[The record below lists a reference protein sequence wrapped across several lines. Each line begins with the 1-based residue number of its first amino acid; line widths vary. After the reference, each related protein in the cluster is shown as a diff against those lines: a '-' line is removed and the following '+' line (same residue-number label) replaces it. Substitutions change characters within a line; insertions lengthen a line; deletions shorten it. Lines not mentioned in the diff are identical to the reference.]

1 VLAILVWSAGADPAD
16 RLLLAEA
23 GERDL
28 RGAAQPVL
36 RAHLRALHGAVAA
49 LAGFFRALGNSAI
62 ITALAT
68 VIAVF
73 ASLLAGYAYSRFRS
87 RWLAVPP
94 SC

>member
-1 VLAILVWSAGADPAD
+1 MLAILVWSLAPI
-16 RLLLAEA
+16 LLIVSSSLKPESEIFAVPPSLFFAPTFE
-23 GERDL
+23 
-28 RGAAQPVL
+28 
-36 RAHLRALHGAVAA
+36 HYMALWRRWPD
-49 LAGFFRALGNSAI
+49 FFRALGNSAI

>member
-1 VLAILVWSAGADPAD
+1 M
-16 RLLLAEA
+16 
-23 GERDL
+23 
-28 RGAAQPVL
+28 
-36 RAHLRALHGAVAA
+36 AA
-49 LAGFFRALGNSAI
+49 LADFFRALGNSAI
-62 ITALAT
+62 ITAQAT